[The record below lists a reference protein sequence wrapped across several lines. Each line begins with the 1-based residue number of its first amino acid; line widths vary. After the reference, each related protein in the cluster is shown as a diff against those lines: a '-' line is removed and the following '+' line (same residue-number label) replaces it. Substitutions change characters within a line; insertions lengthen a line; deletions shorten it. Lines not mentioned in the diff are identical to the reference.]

1 MNVPRT
7 IAMART
13 GDPNSATAQFF
24 INVNDNKSLNF
35 RSADARGY
43 GYTVF
48 GKVVSG
54 MDVVDKIA
62 KSATG
67 PAGPFGSDVPTERVM
82 ITKAYV
88 VEAK

>member
-1 MNVPRT
+1 
-7 IAMART
+7 MART

-35 RSADARGY
+35 REPTPQGY
-43 GYTVF
+43 GYVVF

-62 KSATG
+62 KAPTG
-67 PAGPFGSDVPTERVM
+67 AGGPFPKDVPQEKVI
-82 ITKAYV
+82 ITKAFV
-88 VEAK
+88 VEGK